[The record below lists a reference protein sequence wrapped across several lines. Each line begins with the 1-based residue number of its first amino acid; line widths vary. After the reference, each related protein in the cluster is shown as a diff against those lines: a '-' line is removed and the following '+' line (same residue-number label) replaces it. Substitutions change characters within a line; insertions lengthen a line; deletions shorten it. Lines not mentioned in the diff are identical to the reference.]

1 MKRLNKKTFFTIF
14 SIISI
19 FLFVGIIIYNFQI
32 YKREYESVR
41 RNLNDINRMVP
52 DNKMDDNHKPKDI
65 DNMIIMDYEVYT
77 VYLNN
82 NKIDRIISHSNNN
95 SDFDIDNIS
104 LKILNTTNNYYV
116 GNLYLNKYSYNKTDN
131 MIIIVNTKIINSKLT
146 KTLFISLIIF
156 IISEF
161 IIIILAK
168 LITDWI
174 TKPAIESYKKQK
186 EFIADAS
193 HELKTPLAIIIASSD
208 EIKENKSN
216 KKYLDNIK
224 YESNRMNKL
233 ISNLLEL
240 SKLENSNNKDLY
252 KELNISKIVNKI
264 CLTFDSIAYEKS
276 LRIVPNIEDGIM
288 LKCIKD
294 DIEKLISILIDNA
307 IKHGYKNTEI
317 IVNLYKKKD
326 IVLEVINT
334 GDSINKEDE
343 LKIFERFYRVDKSRN
358 RSDNRYGLGLS
369 IAKTIV
375 NNHNGIIKATSNS
388 DKVIFKVEFKGV

>member
-104 LKILNTTNNYYV
+104 IKILNTTNNYYV

-131 MIIIVNTKIINSKLT
+131 MIIIVNTKSINSKLT

-307 IKHGYKNTEI
+307 IKHGYKNTDI

>member
-1 MKRLNKKTFFTIF
+1 
-14 SIISI
+14 
-19 FLFVGIIIYNFQI
+19 
-32 YKREYESVR
+32 
-41 RNLNDINRMVP
+41 
-52 DNKMDDNHKPKDI
+52 
-65 DNMIIMDYEVYT
+65 
-77 VYLNN
+77 
-82 NKIDRIISHSNNN
+82 
-95 SDFDIDNIS
+95 
-104 LKILNTTNNYYV
+104 
-116 GNLYLNKYSYNKTDN
+116 
-131 MIIIVNTKIINSKLT
+131 MIIIVNTKSINSKLT

-307 IKHGYKNTEI
+307 IKHGYKNTDI